1 MPINKINNVSFGAK
15 LILDEQSNAFIKK
28 QEKKEGFN
36 FYQAIKGLGD
46 CLDTVE
52 ISNLSKHRSS
62 LMLKDEY
69 VGANNKSYNV
79 YMTKPRTIKYTAD
92 VKINNISN
100 KYSIEIAKGVPIWS
114 TQPLRQ
120 LVALIS
126 NEFSG
131 KEFETNIIDTIIN

>member
-36 FYQAIKGLGD
+36 FYQAINGLGD

-69 VGANNKSYNV
+69 LGANNKCYNV
-79 YMTKPRTIKYTAD
+79 YVTKPRTIKYTAD

-100 KYSIEIAKGVPIWS
+100 KYSIEIGKGVPIWS

>member
-1 MPINKINNVSFGAK
+1 MTINKINNVSFGAK
-15 LILDEQSNAFIKK
+15 LILDEQSKAFIKK
-28 QEKKEGFN
+28 QEKKEGLN
-36 FYQAIKGLGD
+36 FYQAINGLGD

-114 TQPLRQ
+114 TLPLKQ

>member
-1 MPINKINNVSFGAK
+1 MTIRKINNVSFGAK
-15 LILDEQSNAFIKK
+15 LILDEQSKAFVKEH
-28 QEKKEGFN
+28 EKKERFN
-36 FYQAIKGLGD
+36 FYQAINGLGD
-46 CLDTVE
+46 CTDTVE

-69 VGANNKSYNV
+69 LGANNKSYNV

>member
-1 MPINKINNVSFGAK
+1 MTINKINNVSFGAK
-15 LILDEQSNAFIKK
+15 LILDEQSKAFIKK
-28 QEKKEGFN
+28 QEKKEGLN
-36 FYQAIKGLGD
+36 FHKTIDALGD
-46 CLDTVE
+46 CTDTVE

-69 VGANNKSYNV
+69 LGANNKSYNV

-100 KYSIEIAKGVPIWS
+100 KYSIEIGKGLPIWS